1 MIEIKYAG
9 TICRFDDEGVDP
21 ECPGTMYGP
30 MLRGKFYEHAF
41 LDYIASLQI
50 PGTYLD
56 VGACIGTH
64 TIFFALCCPSDR
76 VYAFEPRPG
85 AMTRLQRNVHLNGLE
100 DRVETSLWALSDREG
115 TVDVRLDRVNHTL
128 HTRRLDTL
136 VNDRVAVI
144 KLDVEGMEAQ
154 ALAGAQDILHRYR
167 PRVFAEA
174 HSEEEKG
181 RILSVLEPH
190 GYQATGRV
198 FNASPTYEFVAPPG
212 AERP

>member
-9 TICRFDDEGVDP
+9 KICRFDDEGVDP

-30 MLRGKFYEHAF
+30 LLRGKFYEHAF

-64 TIFFALCCPSDR
+64 TVFFALCCPSDR
-76 VYAFEPRPG
+76 VYAFEPRSV
-85 AMTRLQRNVHLNGLE
+85 AMQRLRRNLELNGLE
-100 DRVETSLWALSDREG
+100 SRVETSQWALSDTEG

-136 VNDRVAVI
+136 VKGPVAVI
-144 KLDVEGMEAQ
+144 KLDIEGMEAQ
-154 ALAGAQDILHRYR
+154 ALAGAREILRNYR

-174 HSEEEKG
+174 HTEEEMAG
-181 RILSVLEPH
+181 ILSVLEPH

-198 FNASPTYEFVAPPG
+198 FNASPTYEFMVPSTG
-212 AERP
+212 GKR